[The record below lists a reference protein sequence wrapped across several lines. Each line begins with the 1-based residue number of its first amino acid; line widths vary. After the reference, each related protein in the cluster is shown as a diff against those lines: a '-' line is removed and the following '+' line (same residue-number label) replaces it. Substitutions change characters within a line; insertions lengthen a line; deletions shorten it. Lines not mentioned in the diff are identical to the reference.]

1 MALRIPWD
9 IEEAVLM
16 LDTLLE
22 SFDGKLTRKEAIHQV
37 SEKLRRR
44 AVNRGIKID
53 DIFRNENGI
62 TFQMSALEVAYTGI
76 KTKLKQP
83 TKLFVETVNLYR
95 NQRELYEK
103 ILKETENVVK
113 PKSVQDEFCSYLS
126 TQIPTFQLSDAYLM
140 LSDIESFCLERKI
153 LQNKLFETTDL
164 GTINRVAQT
173 VDSNRVFR
181 FTYKRY
187 LKKMSTVIHAYYNFL
202 KIYKPDK
209 EKQDISLKGNHA
221 MPPLANINN
230 MKQNA
235 PMKEIIHL
243 TEEEKNASENRVI
256 DFNNIH
262 SMAYTRPLFFSYF
275 ESHQETV
282 DNWAKLYI
290 RLMNCLTD
298 DYPHILDVNNLSCFG
313 RTGRIDYGIGDV
325 VNSMT
330 APKQLENGCWIET
343 NYSSTDIVKKIR
355 FILELCNVN
364 FENIEIHYS
373 TAEATVPVVSNR
385 ETTLSPSSFTSNALP
400 DGKRVNFYDNATYA
414 FTKPLAFRYRDERHL
429 DIRGWTELYV
439 EALRCLNR
447 NYPESIQRLVGTNL
461 SGAGAIDFGTE
472 NDCDKMRAPKKIIN
486 NLYVETDM
494 DSTDITKRLRMVL
507 DLCNVDYAELEI
519 VFESTRDEAT
529 DRQPVIMSA
538 TERIK
543 SMGQDD
549 RQKFN
554 DWLLRS
560 GMSKTTITSYMSS
573 FGQCVKSVANY
584 QLCETNLWD
593 VANVEEASHIYDQLF
608 GIPEFY
614 EYNKQQ
620 HNRFSAA
627 FRKFIEYRFGGRPS
641 SVKTTQS
648 IQFAVE
654 KNPMRSMENESVFI
668 RYKEL
673 LGKFF
678 QKGFRMESSLDMK
691 KLRRFY
697 HDQYGTELSDE
708 DGLVCQDIS
717 SITILHDGKAYL
729 PELMLSQG
737 KKDMLLQYI
746 EDKFISG
753 CDAIY
758 YDALFSEFGEILQ
771 GERIYTPEMLKTYLS
786 YINKGNYV
794 LQCSYLA
801 KDYTVQMNPEDEIRE
816 YLKEA
821 AGPVEVEK
829 IAAELSYIPEQ
840 KIRSALSIH
849 DDFIR
854 NTTGEY
860 FYEDCVH
867 FSNSELEWI
876 SQFIVD
882 GIEEQDFVTGKELV
896 EVVEAHFPDIKE
908 MYQWITPVGMRNV
921 IGYKLGDRFSFN
933 GNIISKYGEDL
944 SMAEVYTKYCHKY
957 SRFTLDELNV
967 LKQELGSTIYF
978 DEIYANSLRIS
989 QNEFVSQD
997 MAQFDI
1003 EATDE
1008 AIGRICAGQYMS
1020 LQEIRDFG
1028 TFPYAGYPWNEFL
1041 LEHFVANYSQKF
1053 MLLHI
1058 GYSANVCAGA
1068 IVKQT
1073 SSFKNFN
1080 YLLVDILANS
1090 NIVLDEDSALEYLR
1104 QQGYIVRRRYSD
1116 IGRIV
1121 TEAKVV
1127 RSKKG

>member
-16 LDTLLE
+16 LDMLLK
-22 SFDGKLTRKEAIHQV
+22 SLDGKLTRKEAIRQV

-44 AVNRGIKID
+44 AVNRGIEFD

-62 TFQMSALEVAYTGI
+62 TFQMSALEVAYTGR

-95 NQRELYEK
+95 NNRELYEE
-103 ILKETENVVK
+103 ILKEAENVVE
-113 PKSVQDEFCSYLS
+113 PTSVQDEFCSYLS
-126 TQIPTFQLSDAYLM
+126 MQMPTFQLSDAYLM

-164 GTINRVAQT
+164 ETIKRVVQT

-181 FTYKRY
+181 FTYKQN
-187 LKKMSTVIHAYYNFL
+187 LKKMSTVIHAYYTFL
-202 KIYKPDK
+202 KSYKPDEEK
-209 EKQDISLKGNHA
+209 EAKLIIQEAIPSLPDADSMKQKDDAVSPQDISVPA
-221 MPPLANINN
+221 
-230 MKQNA
+230 
-235 PMKEIIHL
+235 
-243 TEEEKNASENRVI
+243 TEK
-256 DFNNIH
+256 
-262 SMAYTRPLFFSYF
+262 T
-275 ESHQETV
+275 
-282 DNWAKLYI
+282 K
-290 RLMNCLTD
+290 LTD
-298 DYPHILDVNNLSCFG
+298 
-313 RTGRIDYGIGDV
+313 
-325 VNSMT
+325 
-330 APKQLENGCWIET
+330 LEE
-343 NYSSTDIVKKIR
+343 
-355 FILELCNVN
+355 
-364 FENIEIHYS
+364 
-373 TAEATVPVVSNR
+373 
-385 ETTLSPSSFTSNALP
+385 
-400 DGKRVNFYDNATYA
+400 
-414 FTKPLAFRYRDERHL
+414 
-429 DIRGWTELYV
+429 
-439 EALRCLNR
+439 
-447 NYPESIQRLVGTNL
+447 
-461 SGAGAIDFGTE
+461 
-472 NDCDKMRAPKKIIN
+472 
-486 NLYVETDM
+486 
-494 DSTDITKRLRMVL
+494 
-507 DLCNVDYAELEI
+507 
-519 VFESTRDEAT
+519 
-529 DRQPVIMSA
+529 
-538 TERIK
+538 
-543 SMGQDD
+543 

-554 DWLLRS
+554 DWMLSS
-560 GMSKTTITSYMSS
+560 GMSKATIASYMSS

-584 QLCETNLWD
+584 KLCETSLW
-593 VANVEEASHIYDQLF
+593 NVSNAEDASHIYDQLF
-608 GIPEFY
+608 GISEFY

-627 FRKFIEYRFGGRPS
+627 FRKFIEYRSGGSPASLKPS
-641 SVKTTQS
+641 QPAR
-648 IQFAVE
+648 FAIE
-654 KNPMRSMENESVFI
+654 KMPTRRQENDPVLI

-673 LGKFF
+673 LDKYF

-697 HDQYGTELSDE
+697 QEQYGAELSDE
-708 DGLVCQDIS
+708 DDLVCQGIS
-717 SITILHDGKAYL
+717 SVTILHDGKAYL
-729 PELMLSQG
+729 PDSMLSQE
-737 KKDMLLQYI
+737 KKEKLLQYI
-746 EDKFISG
+746 EDRFSSG

-758 YDALFSEFGEILQ
+758 YGALFTEFEEAFQ

-794 LQCSYLA
+794 LQRSYLA
-801 KDYTVQMNPEDEIRE
+801 KDYTVQMNPEDDIRE

-821 AGPVEVEK
+821 AGPVEVERL
-829 IAAELSYIPEQ
+829 AAELSYIPEQ
-840 KIRSALSIH
+840 KIKFALSTNN
-849 DDFIR
+849 DFIW
-854 NTTGEY
+854 NATGEY

-876 SQFIVD
+876 SQFILD
-882 GIEEQDFVTGKELV
+882 GIEERDFVTGNELV
-896 EVVEAHFPDIKE
+896 EAVEAHFPDIKE

-921 IGYKLGDRFSFN
+921 IGYKLNDRFSFN

-944 SMAEVYTKYCHKY
+944 SMAEVYAKYCRKH

-997 MAQFDI
+997 MAQFDV

-1008 AIGRICAGQYMS
+1008 AIGRICTGQYMS

-1028 TFPYAGYPWNEFL
+1028 TFPYAGYPWNEYL

-1068 IVKQT
+1068 IVKQA
-1073 SSFKNFN
+1073 SSFKDFN
-1080 YLLVDILANS
+1080 DLLVDILANS

-1104 QQGYIVRRRYSD
+1104 QQGYIARRRYSD

>member
-16 LDTLLE
+16 LDMLLK
-22 SFDGKLTRKEAIHQV
+22 SLDGKLTRKEAIRQV

-44 AVNRGIKID
+44 AVNRGIEID

-62 TFQMSALEVAYTGI
+62 TFQMSALEVAYTGR

-95 NQRELYEK
+95 NNRELYEE
-103 ILKETENVVK
+103 ILKEAENVVE
-113 PKSVQDEFCSYLS
+113 PTSVQDEFCSYLS
-126 TQIPTFQLSDAYLM
+126 MQMPTFQLSDAYLM

-164 GTINRVAQT
+164 ETIKRVVQT

-181 FTYKRY
+181 FTYKQN
-187 LKKMSTVIHAYYNFL
+187 LKKMSTVIHAYYTFL
-202 KIYKPDK
+202 KSYKPDEEK
-209 EKQDISLKGNHA
+209 EAKLIIQEAIPSLPDADSMKQKDDAVSPQDISVPA
-221 MPPLANINN
+221 
-230 MKQNA
+230 
-235 PMKEIIHL
+235 
-243 TEEEKNASENRVI
+243 TEK
-256 DFNNIH
+256 
-262 SMAYTRPLFFSYF
+262 T
-275 ESHQETV
+275 
-282 DNWAKLYI
+282 K
-290 RLMNCLTD
+290 LTD
-298 DYPHILDVNNLSCFG
+298 
-313 RTGRIDYGIGDV
+313 
-325 VNSMT
+325 
-330 APKQLENGCWIET
+330 LEE
-343 NYSSTDIVKKIR
+343 
-355 FILELCNVN
+355 
-364 FENIEIHYS
+364 
-373 TAEATVPVVSNR
+373 
-385 ETTLSPSSFTSNALP
+385 
-400 DGKRVNFYDNATYA
+400 
-414 FTKPLAFRYRDERHL
+414 
-429 DIRGWTELYV
+429 
-439 EALRCLNR
+439 
-447 NYPESIQRLVGTNL
+447 
-461 SGAGAIDFGTE
+461 
-472 NDCDKMRAPKKIIN
+472 
-486 NLYVETDM
+486 
-494 DSTDITKRLRMVL
+494 
-507 DLCNVDYAELEI
+507 
-519 VFESTRDEAT
+519 
-529 DRQPVIMSA
+529 
-538 TERIK
+538 
-543 SMGQDD
+543 

-554 DWLLRS
+554 DWMLSS
-560 GMSKTTITSYMSS
+560 GMSKATIASYMSS

-584 QLCETNLWD
+584 KLCETSLW
-593 VANVEEASHIYDQLF
+593 NVSNAEDASHIYDQLF
-608 GIPEFY
+608 GISEFY

-627 FRKFIEYRFGGRPS
+627 FRKFIEYRSGGSPASLKPS
-641 SVKTTQS
+641 QPAR
-648 IQFAVE
+648 FAIE
-654 KNPMRSMENESVFI
+654 KMPTRRQENDPVLI

-673 LGKFF
+673 LDKYF

-697 HDQYGTELSDE
+697 QEQYGAELSDE
-708 DGLVCQDIS
+708 DDLVCQDIS
-717 SITILHDGKAYL
+717 SVTILHDGKAYL
-729 PELMLSQG
+729 PDSMLSQE
-737 KKDMLLQYI
+737 KKEKLLQYI
-746 EDKFISG
+746 EDKFSSG

-758 YDALFSEFGEILQ
+758 YGALFSEFEEVLQ

-794 LQCSYLA
+794 LQRSYLA
-801 KDYTVQMNPEDEIRE
+801 KDYTVQMNPEDDIRE

-821 AGPVEVEK
+821 AGPVEVERL
-829 IAAELSYIPEQ
+829 AAELSYIPEQ
-840 KIRSALSIH
+840 KIKFALSTNN
-849 DDFIR
+849 DFIW
-854 NTTGEY
+854 NATGEY

-876 SQFIVD
+876 SQFILD
-882 GIEEQDFVTGKELV
+882 GIEERDFVTGNELV
-896 EVVEAHFPDIKE
+896 EAVEAHFPDIKE

-921 IGYKLGDRFSFN
+921 IGYKLNDRFSFN

-944 SMAEVYTKYCHKY
+944 SMAEVYAKYCRKH

-997 MAQFDI
+997 MAQFDV

-1008 AIGRICAGQYMS
+1008 AIGRICTGQYMS

-1028 TFPYAGYPWNEFL
+1028 TFPYAGYPWNEYL

-1058 GYSANVCAGA
+1058 GFSANVCAGA
-1068 IVKQT
+1068 IVKQA
-1073 SSFKNFN
+1073 SSFKDFN
-1080 YLLVDILANS
+1080 DLLVDILANS

-1104 QQGYIVRRRYSD
+1104 QQGYIARRRYSD

>member
-16 LDTLLE
+16 LDMLLK
-22 SFDGKLTRKEAIHQV
+22 SLDGKLTRKEAIRQV

-44 AVNRGIKID
+44 AVNRGITID

-62 TFQMSALEVAYTGI
+62 AFQMSALEVAYTGI

-95 NQRELYEK
+95 NNRELYEE
-103 ILKETENVVK
+103 ILKEAENVVE

-126 TQIPTFQLSDAYLM
+126 MQMPTFQLSDAYLM

-164 GTINRVAQT
+164 ETIKRVVQT

-181 FTYKRY
+181 FTYKQN
-187 LKKMSTVIHAYYNFL
+187 LKKMSTVIHAYYTFL
-202 KIYKPDK
+202 KSYKPDEEK
-209 EKQDISLKGNHA
+209 EAKLIIQEAIPSLPDADSMKQKDDAVSPQDISVPA
-221 MPPLANINN
+221 
-230 MKQNA
+230 
-235 PMKEIIHL
+235 
-243 TEEEKNASENRVI
+243 TEK
-256 DFNNIH
+256 
-262 SMAYTRPLFFSYF
+262 T
-275 ESHQETV
+275 
-282 DNWAKLYI
+282 K
-290 RLMNCLTD
+290 LTD
-298 DYPHILDVNNLSCFG
+298 
-313 RTGRIDYGIGDV
+313 
-325 VNSMT
+325 
-330 APKQLENGCWIET
+330 LEE
-343 NYSSTDIVKKIR
+343 
-355 FILELCNVN
+355 
-364 FENIEIHYS
+364 
-373 TAEATVPVVSNR
+373 
-385 ETTLSPSSFTSNALP
+385 
-400 DGKRVNFYDNATYA
+400 
-414 FTKPLAFRYRDERHL
+414 
-429 DIRGWTELYV
+429 
-439 EALRCLNR
+439 
-447 NYPESIQRLVGTNL
+447 
-461 SGAGAIDFGTE
+461 
-472 NDCDKMRAPKKIIN
+472 
-486 NLYVETDM
+486 
-494 DSTDITKRLRMVL
+494 
-507 DLCNVDYAELEI
+507 
-519 VFESTRDEAT
+519 
-529 DRQPVIMSA
+529 
-538 TERIK
+538 
-543 SMGQDD
+543 

-554 DWLLRS
+554 DWMLSS
-560 GMSKTTITSYMSS
+560 GMSKATIASYMSS

-584 QLCETNLWD
+584 KLCETSLW
-593 VANVEEASHIYDQLF
+593 NVSNAEDASHIYDQLF
-608 GIPEFY
+608 GISEFY

-627 FRKFIEYRFGGRPS
+627 FRKFIEYRSGGSPASLKPS
-641 SVKTTQS
+641 QPAR
-648 IQFAVE
+648 FAIE
-654 KNPMRSMENESVFI
+654 KMPTRRQENDPVLI

-673 LGKFF
+673 LDKYF

-697 HDQYGTELSDE
+697 QEQYGAELSDE
-708 DGLVCQDIS
+708 DDLVCQGIS
-717 SITILHDGKAYL
+717 SVTILHDGKAYL
-729 PELMLSQG
+729 PDSMLSQE
-737 KKDMLLQYI
+737 KKEKLLQYI
-746 EDKFISG
+746 EDRFSSG

-758 YDALFSEFGEILQ
+758 YGALFTEFEEAFQ

-794 LQCSYLA
+794 LQRSYLA
-801 KDYTVQMNPEDEIRE
+801 KDYTVQMNPEDDIRE

-821 AGPVEVEK
+821 AGPVEVERL
-829 IAAELSYIPEQ
+829 AAELSYIPEQ
-840 KIRSALSIH
+840 KIKFALSTNN
-849 DDFIR
+849 DFIW
-854 NTTGEY
+854 NATGEY

-876 SQFIVD
+876 SQFILD
-882 GIEEQDFVTGKELV
+882 GIEERDFVTGNELV
-896 EVVEAHFPDIKE
+896 EAVEAHFPDIRE

-921 IGYKLGDRFSFN
+921 IGYKLNDRFSFN

-944 SMAEVYTKYCHKY
+944 SMAEVYAKYCRKH

-997 MAQFDI
+997 MAQFDV

-1008 AIGRICAGQYMS
+1008 AIGRICTGQYMS

-1028 TFPYAGYPWNEFL
+1028 TFPYAGYPWNEYL

-1058 GYSANVCAGA
+1058 GFSANVCAGA
-1068 IVKQT
+1068 IVKQA
-1073 SSFKNFN
+1073 SSFKDFN
-1080 YLLVDILANS
+1080 DLLVDILANS

-1104 QQGYIVRRRYSD
+1104 QQGYIARRRYSD

>member
-16 LDTLLE
+16 LDMLLK
-22 SFDGKLTRKEAIHQV
+22 SIDGKLTRKEAIRQV

-44 AVNRGIKID
+44 AVNRGITID

-95 NQRELYEK
+95 NHRELYEE
-103 ILKETENVVK
+103 ILKEAENVVE

-126 TQIPTFQLSDAYLM
+126 MQMPTFQLSDAYLM

-164 GTINRVAQT
+164 EAIKRVVQT

-181 FTYKRY
+181 FTYKQN
-187 LKKMSTVIHAYYNFL
+187 LKKMSTVIHAYYAFL
-202 KIYKPDK
+202 KSYKPDEEK
-209 EKQDISLKGNHA
+209 EVKPIIQDAIPSLPDADSMKQKDDAVIPQDIS
-221 MPPLANINN
+221 
-230 MKQNA
+230 
-235 PMKEIIHL
+235 
-243 TEEEKNASENRVI
+243 
-256 DFNNIH
+256 
-262 SMAYTRPLFFSYF
+262 
-275 ESHQETV
+275 
-282 DNWAKLYI
+282 
-290 RLMNCLTD
+290 
-298 DYPHILDVNNLSCFG
+298 
-313 RTGRIDYGIGDV
+313 
-325 VNSMT
+325 
-330 APKQLENGCWIET
+330 
-343 NYSSTDIVKKIR
+343 
-355 FILELCNVN
+355 
-364 FENIEIHYS
+364 
-373 TAEATVPVVSNR
+373 VP
-385 ETTLSPSSFTSNALP
+385 
-400 DGKRVNFYDNATYA
+400 
-414 FTKPLAFRYRDERHL
+414 
-429 DIRGWTELYV
+429 
-439 EALRCLNR
+439 
-447 NYPESIQRLVGTNL
+447 
-461 SGAGAIDFGTE
+461 
-472 NDCDKMRAPKKIIN
+472 
-486 NLYVETDM
+486 
-494 DSTDITKRLRMVL
+494 
-507 DLCNVDYAELEI
+507 
-519 VFESTRDEAT
+519 
-529 DRQPVIMSA
+529 A
-538 TERIK
+538 TERTK
-543 SMGQDD
+543 LTDLEE

-554 DWLLRS
+554 DWMLSS
-560 GMSKTTITSYMSS
+560 GMSKSTIASYMSS

-584 QLCETNLWD
+584 KLCETSLW
-593 VANVEEASHIYDQLF
+593 NVSNAEDASHIYDQLF
-608 GIPEFY
+608 GISEFY

-627 FRKFIEYRFGGRPS
+627 FRKFIEYRSGGSPASLKPS
-641 SVKTTQS
+641 QPAR
-648 IQFAVE
+648 FAIE
-654 KNPMRSMENESVFI
+654 KMPTRRQENDPVLI

-673 LGKFF
+673 LDKFF

-697 HDQYGTELSDE
+697 QEQYGAELSDE
-708 DGLVCQDIS
+708 DDLVCQGIS
-717 SITILHDGKAYL
+717 SVTILHDGKAYL
-729 PELMLSQG
+729 PDSMLSQE
-737 KKDMLLQYI
+737 KKEKLLQYI
-746 EDKFISG
+746 EDKFVSG

-758 YDALFSEFGEILQ
+758 YSALFSEFEEAFQ

-794 LQCSYLA
+794 LQRSYLA
-801 KDYTVQMNPEDEIRE
+801 KDYTVQMNPEDDIRE

-821 AGPVEVEK
+821 AGPVEVERL
-829 IAAELSYIPEQ
+829 AAELSYIPEQ
-840 KIRSALSIH
+840 KIKFALSTNN
-849 DDFIR
+849 DFIW
-854 NTTGEY
+854 NATGEY

-876 SQFIVD
+876 SQFILD
-882 GIEEQDFVTGKELV
+882 GIEERDFVTGNELV
-896 EVVEAHFPDIKE
+896 EAVEAHFPDIKE

-921 IGYKLGDRFSFN
+921 IGYKLNDRFSFN

-944 SMAEVYTKYCHKY
+944 SMAEVYAKYCRKH

-997 MAQFDI
+997 MAQFDV

-1008 AIGRICAGQYMS
+1008 AIGRICTGQYMS

-1028 TFPYAGYPWNEFL
+1028 TFPYAGYPWNEYL

-1058 GYSANVCAGA
+1058 GFSANVCAGA
-1068 IVKQT
+1068 IVKQA
-1073 SSFKNFN
+1073 SSCKDFN
-1080 YLLVDILANS
+1080 DLLVDILANS

-1104 QQGYIVRRRYSD
+1104 QQGYIARRRYSD

>member
-16 LDTLLE
+16 LDMLLK
-22 SFDGKLTRKEAIHQV
+22 SLDGKLTRKEAIRQV

-44 AVNRGIKID
+44 AVNRGIEID

-62 TFQMSALEVAYTGI
+62 TFQMSALEVAYTGR

-95 NQRELYEK
+95 NHRELYEE
-103 ILKETENVVK
+103 ILKEAENVVE
-113 PKSVQDEFCSYLS
+113 PTSVQDEFCSYLS
-126 TQIPTFQLSDAYLM
+126 MQMPTFQLSDAYLM

-164 GTINRVAQT
+164 ETIKRVVQT

-181 FTYKRY
+181 FTYKQN
-187 LKKMSTVIHAYYNFL
+187 LKKMSTVIHAYYTFL
-202 KIYKPDK
+202 KSYKPDEEK
-209 EKQDISLKGNHA
+209 EVKPIIQDAIPSLPDADSMKQKDDAVSPQDISVPA
-221 MPPLANINN
+221 
-230 MKQNA
+230 
-235 PMKEIIHL
+235 
-243 TEEEKNASENRVI
+243 TEK
-256 DFNNIH
+256 
-262 SMAYTRPLFFSYF
+262 T
-275 ESHQETV
+275 
-282 DNWAKLYI
+282 K
-290 RLMNCLTD
+290 LTD
-298 DYPHILDVNNLSCFG
+298 
-313 RTGRIDYGIGDV
+313 
-325 VNSMT
+325 
-330 APKQLENGCWIET
+330 LEE
-343 NYSSTDIVKKIR
+343 
-355 FILELCNVN
+355 
-364 FENIEIHYS
+364 
-373 TAEATVPVVSNR
+373 
-385 ETTLSPSSFTSNALP
+385 
-400 DGKRVNFYDNATYA
+400 
-414 FTKPLAFRYRDERHL
+414 
-429 DIRGWTELYV
+429 
-439 EALRCLNR
+439 
-447 NYPESIQRLVGTNL
+447 
-461 SGAGAIDFGTE
+461 
-472 NDCDKMRAPKKIIN
+472 
-486 NLYVETDM
+486 
-494 DSTDITKRLRMVL
+494 
-507 DLCNVDYAELEI
+507 
-519 VFESTRDEAT
+519 
-529 DRQPVIMSA
+529 
-538 TERIK
+538 
-543 SMGQDD
+543 

-554 DWLLRS
+554 DWMLSS
-560 GMSKTTITSYMSS
+560 GMSKATIASYMSS

-584 QLCETNLWD
+584 KLCETSLW
-593 VANVEEASHIYDQLF
+593 NVSNAEDASHIYDQLF
-608 GIPEFY
+608 GISEFY

-627 FRKFIEYRFGGRPS
+627 FRKFIEYRSGGSPASLKPS
-641 SVKTTQS
+641 QPAR
-648 IQFAVE
+648 FAIE
-654 KNPMRSMENESVFI
+654 KMPTRRQENDPVLI

-673 LGKFF
+673 LDKYF

-697 HDQYGTELSDE
+697 QDQYGTELSNE
-708 DGLVCQDIS
+708 DDLVCQGIS
-717 SITILHDGKAYL
+717 SVTILHDGKAYL
-729 PELMLSQG
+729 PDSMLSQE
-737 KKDMLLQYI
+737 KKEKLLQYI
-746 EDKFISG
+746 EDKFSSG

-758 YDALFSEFGEILQ
+758 YGALFSEFEEVLQ
-771 GERIYTPEMLKTYLS
+771 GERIYTSEMLKTYLS

-794 LQCSYLA
+794 LQRSYLA
-801 KDYTVQMNPEDEIRE
+801 KDYTVQMNPEDDIRE

-821 AGPVEVEK
+821 AGPVEVERL
-829 IAAELSYIPEQ
+829 AAELSYIPEQ
-840 KIRSALSIH
+840 KIKFALSTNS
-849 DDFIR
+849 DFIW

-876 SQFIVD
+876 SQFILD
-882 GIEEQDFVTGKELV
+882 GIEERDFVTGNELV
-896 EVVEAHFPDIKE
+896 EAVEAHFPDIKE

-921 IGYKLGDRFSFN
+921 IGYKLNDRFSFN

-944 SMAEVYTKYCHKY
+944 SMAEVYAKYCRKH

-997 MAQFDI
+997 MAQFDV

-1008 AIGRICAGQYMS
+1008 AIGRICTGQYMS

-1028 TFPYAGYPWNEFL
+1028 TFPYAGYPWNEYL

-1068 IVKQT
+1068 IVKQA
-1073 SSFKNFN
+1073 SSFKDFN
-1080 YLLVDILANS
+1080 NLLVDILANS

-1104 QQGYIVRRRYSD
+1104 QQGYIARRRYSD

>member
-16 LDTLLE
+16 LDMLLK
-22 SFDGKLTRKEAIHQV
+22 SIDGKLTRKEAIRQV

-44 AVNRGIKID
+44 AVNRGITID

-95 NQRELYEK
+95 NHRELYEE
-103 ILKETENVVK
+103 ILKEAENVVE

-126 TQIPTFQLSDAYLM
+126 MQMPTFQLSDAYLM

-164 GTINRVAQT
+164 EAIKRVVQT

-181 FTYKRY
+181 FTYKQN
-187 LKKMSTVIHAYYNFL
+187 LKKMSTVIHAYYAFL
-202 KIYKPDK
+202 KSYKPDEEK
-209 EKQDISLKGNHA
+209 EVKPIIQDAIPSLPDA
-221 MPPLANINN
+221 DS
-230 MKQNA
+230 MKQKDDA
-235 PMKEIIHL
+235 VGPQAISVPVAERTKL
-243 TEEEKNASENRVI
+243 TDQEEK
-256 DFNNIH
+256 
-262 SMAYTRPLFFSYF
+262 
-275 ESHQETV
+275 
-282 DNWAKLYI
+282 
-290 RLMNCLTD
+290 
-298 DYPHILDVNNLSCFG
+298 
-313 RTGRIDYGIGDV
+313 
-325 VNSMT
+325 
-330 APKQLENGCWIET
+330 
-343 NYSSTDIVKKIR
+343 
-355 FILELCNVN
+355 
-364 FENIEIHYS
+364 
-373 TAEATVPVVSNR
+373 
-385 ETTLSPSSFTSNALP
+385 
-400 DGKRVNFYDNATYA
+400 
-414 FTKPLAFRYRDERHL
+414 
-429 DIRGWTELYV
+429 
-439 EALRCLNR
+439 
-447 NYPESIQRLVGTNL
+447 
-461 SGAGAIDFGTE
+461 
-472 NDCDKMRAPKKIIN
+472 
-486 NLYVETDM
+486 
-494 DSTDITKRLRMVL
+494 
-507 DLCNVDYAELEI
+507 
-519 VFESTRDEAT
+519 
-529 DRQPVIMSA
+529 
-538 TERIK
+538 
-543 SMGQDD
+543 
-549 RQKFN
+549 QKFN
-554 DWLLRS
+554 DWMLSS
-560 GMSKTTITSYMSS
+560 GMSKATITSYMSS

-584 QLCETNLWD
+584 KLCETSLWN
-593 VANVEEASHIYDQLF
+593 VANAEDASHIYDQLF
-608 GIPEFY
+608 GISEFY

-627 FRKFIEYRFGGRPS
+627 FRKFIEYRSGGSPASLKPS
-641 SVKTTQS
+641 QPT
-648 IQFAVE
+648 QFAVE
-654 KNPMRSMENESVFI
+654 KKPTRRKENDPVLI

-673 LGKFF
+673 LDKFF

-697 HDQYGTELSDE
+697 QDQYGTELSDE
-708 DGLVCQDIS
+708 DALVCQDIS
-717 SITILHDGKAYL
+717 SVTILHDGKAYL
-729 PELMLSQG
+729 PDSMLSQE
-737 KKDMLLQYI
+737 KKEKLLQYI
-746 EDKFISG
+746 EDRFSSG

-758 YDALFSEFGEILQ
+758 YGALFTEFEETFQ

-794 LQCSYLA
+794 LQRSYLA
-801 KDYTVQMNPEDEIRE
+801 KDYTVQMNPEDDIRE

-821 AGPVEVEK
+821 AGPVEVERL
-829 IAAELSYIPEQ
+829 AAELSYIPEQ
-840 KIRSALSIH
+840 KIKFALSTNN
-849 DDFIR
+849 DFIW
-854 NTTGEY
+854 NATGEY

-876 SQFIVD
+876 SQFILD
-882 GIEEQDFVTGKELV
+882 GIEERDFVTGNELV
-896 EVVEAHFPDIKE
+896 EAVEAHFPDIKE

-921 IGYKLGDRFSFN
+921 IGYKLNDRFSFN

-944 SMAEVYTKYCHKY
+944 SMAEVYAKYCRKH

-997 MAQFDI
+997 MAQFDV

-1008 AIGRICAGQYMS
+1008 AIGRICTGQYMS

-1028 TFPYAGYPWNEFL
+1028 TFPYAGYPWNEYL

-1058 GYSANVCAGA
+1058 GFSANVCAGA
-1068 IVKQT
+1068 IVKQA
-1073 SSFKNFN
+1073 SSCKDFN
-1080 YLLVDILANS
+1080 DLLVDILANS

-1104 QQGYIVRRRYSD
+1104 QQGYIARRRYSD

>member
-16 LDTLLE
+16 LDMLLK
-22 SFDGKLTRKEAIHQV
+22 SLDGKLTRKEAIRQV

-44 AVNRGIKID
+44 AVNRGIEFD

-62 TFQMSALEVAYTGI
+62 TFQMSALEVAYTGR

-95 NQRELYEK
+95 NNRELYEE
-103 ILKETENVVK
+103 ILKEAENVVE
-113 PKSVQDEFCSYLS
+113 PTSVQDEFCSYLS
-126 TQIPTFQLSDAYLM
+126 MQMPTFQLSDAYLM

-164 GTINRVAQT
+164 ETIKRVVQT

-181 FTYKRY
+181 FTYKQN
-187 LKKMSTVIHAYYNFL
+187 LKKMSTVIHAYYTFL
-202 KIYKPDK
+202 KSYKPDEEK
-209 EKQDISLKGNHA
+209 EAKLIIQEAIPSLPDADSMKQKDDAVSPQDISVPA
-221 MPPLANINN
+221 
-230 MKQNA
+230 
-235 PMKEIIHL
+235 
-243 TEEEKNASENRVI
+243 TEK
-256 DFNNIH
+256 
-262 SMAYTRPLFFSYF
+262 T
-275 ESHQETV
+275 
-282 DNWAKLYI
+282 K
-290 RLMNCLTD
+290 LTD
-298 DYPHILDVNNLSCFG
+298 
-313 RTGRIDYGIGDV
+313 
-325 VNSMT
+325 
-330 APKQLENGCWIET
+330 LEE
-343 NYSSTDIVKKIR
+343 
-355 FILELCNVN
+355 
-364 FENIEIHYS
+364 
-373 TAEATVPVVSNR
+373 
-385 ETTLSPSSFTSNALP
+385 
-400 DGKRVNFYDNATYA
+400 
-414 FTKPLAFRYRDERHL
+414 
-429 DIRGWTELYV
+429 
-439 EALRCLNR
+439 
-447 NYPESIQRLVGTNL
+447 
-461 SGAGAIDFGTE
+461 
-472 NDCDKMRAPKKIIN
+472 
-486 NLYVETDM
+486 
-494 DSTDITKRLRMVL
+494 
-507 DLCNVDYAELEI
+507 
-519 VFESTRDEAT
+519 
-529 DRQPVIMSA
+529 
-538 TERIK
+538 
-543 SMGQDD
+543 

-554 DWLLRS
+554 DWMLSS
-560 GMSKTTITSYMSS
+560 GMSKATIASYMSS

-584 QLCETNLWD
+584 KLCETSLW
-593 VANVEEASHIYDQLF
+593 NVSNAEDASHIYDQLF
-608 GIPEFY
+608 GISEFY

-627 FRKFIEYRFGGRPS
+627 FRKFIEYRSGGSPASLKPS
-641 SVKTTQS
+641 QPAR
-648 IQFAVE
+648 FAIE
-654 KNPMRSMENESVFI
+654 KMPTRRQENDPVLI

-673 LGKFF
+673 LDKYF

-697 HDQYGTELSDE
+697 QEQYGAELSDE
-708 DGLVCQDIS
+708 DDLVCQGIS
-717 SITILHDGKAYL
+717 SVTILHDGKAYL
-729 PELMLSQG
+729 PDSMLSQE
-737 KKDMLLQYI
+737 KKEKLLQYI
-746 EDKFISG
+746 EDRFSSG

-758 YDALFSEFGEILQ
+758 YGALFTEFEEAFQ

-794 LQCSYLA
+794 LQRSYLA
-801 KDYTVQMNPEDEIRE
+801 KDYTVQMNPEDDIRE

-821 AGPVEVEK
+821 AGPVEVERL
-829 IAAELSYIPEQ
+829 AAELSYIPEQ
-840 KIRSALSIH
+840 KIKFALSTNS
-849 DDFIR
+849 DFIW

-876 SQFIVD
+876 SQFILD
-882 GIEEQDFVTGKELV
+882 GIEERDFVTGNELV
-896 EVVEAHFPDIKE
+896 EAVEAHFPDIKE
-908 MYQWITPVGMRNV
+908 MYQWISPVGMRNV
-921 IGYKLGDRFSFN
+921 IGYKLNDRFSFN

-944 SMAEVYTKYCHKY
+944 SMAEVYAKYCRKH

-997 MAQFDI
+997 MAQFDV

-1008 AIGRICAGQYMS
+1008 AIGRICTGQYMS
-1020 LQEIRDFG
+1020 LREIRDFG
-1028 TFPYAGYPWNEFL
+1028 TFPYAGYPWNEYL

-1068 IVKQT
+1068 IVKQA
-1073 SSFKNFN
+1073 SSFKDFN
-1080 YLLVDILANS
+1080 DLLVDILANS

-1104 QQGYIVRRRYSD
+1104 QQGYIARRRYSD

>member
-16 LDTLLE
+16 LDMLLK
-22 SFDGKLTRKEAIHQV
+22 SLDGKLTRKEAIRQV

-44 AVNRGIKID
+44 AVNRGIEFD

-62 TFQMSALEVAYTGI
+62 TFQMSALEVAYTGR

-95 NQRELYEK
+95 NNRELYEE
-103 ILKETENVVK
+103 ILKEAENVVE
-113 PKSVQDEFCSYLS
+113 PTSVQDEFCSYLS
-126 TQIPTFQLSDAYLM
+126 MQMPTFQLSDAYLM

-164 GTINRVAQT
+164 ETIKRVVQT

-181 FTYKRY
+181 FTYKQN
-187 LKKMSTVIHAYYNFL
+187 LKKMSTVIHAYYTFL
-202 KIYKPDK
+202 KSYKPDEEK
-209 EKQDISLKGNHA
+209 EAKLIIQEAIPSLPDADSMKQKDDAVSPQDISVPA
-221 MPPLANINN
+221 
-230 MKQNA
+230 
-235 PMKEIIHL
+235 
-243 TEEEKNASENRVI
+243 TEKN
-256 DFNNIH
+256 
-262 SMAYTRPLFFSYF
+262 
-275 ESHQETV
+275 
-282 DNWAKLYI
+282 K
-290 RLMNCLTD
+290 LTD
-298 DYPHILDVNNLSCFG
+298 
-313 RTGRIDYGIGDV
+313 
-325 VNSMT
+325 
-330 APKQLENGCWIET
+330 LEE
-343 NYSSTDIVKKIR
+343 
-355 FILELCNVN
+355 
-364 FENIEIHYS
+364 
-373 TAEATVPVVSNR
+373 
-385 ETTLSPSSFTSNALP
+385 
-400 DGKRVNFYDNATYA
+400 
-414 FTKPLAFRYRDERHL
+414 
-429 DIRGWTELYV
+429 
-439 EALRCLNR
+439 
-447 NYPESIQRLVGTNL
+447 
-461 SGAGAIDFGTE
+461 
-472 NDCDKMRAPKKIIN
+472 
-486 NLYVETDM
+486 
-494 DSTDITKRLRMVL
+494 
-507 DLCNVDYAELEI
+507 
-519 VFESTRDEAT
+519 
-529 DRQPVIMSA
+529 
-538 TERIK
+538 
-543 SMGQDD
+543 

-554 DWLLRS
+554 DWMLSS
-560 GMSKTTITSYMSS
+560 GMSKATIASYMSS

-584 QLCETNLWD
+584 KLCETSLW
-593 VANVEEASHIYDQLF
+593 NVSNAEDASHIYDQLF
-608 GIPEFY
+608 GISEFY

-627 FRKFIEYRFGGRPS
+627 FRKFIEYRSGGSPASLKPS
-641 SVKTTQS
+641 QPAR
-648 IQFAVE
+648 FAIE
-654 KNPMRSMENESVFI
+654 KMPTRRQENDPVLI

-673 LGKFF
+673 LDKYF

-697 HDQYGTELSDE
+697 QEQYGAELSDE
-708 DGLVCQDIS
+708 DDLVCQGIS
-717 SITILHDGKAYL
+717 SVTILHDGKAYL
-729 PELMLSQG
+729 PDSMLSQE
-737 KKDMLLQYI
+737 KKEKLLQYI
-746 EDKFISG
+746 EDRFSSG

-758 YDALFSEFGEILQ
+758 YGALFTEFEEAFQ

-794 LQCSYLA
+794 LQRSYLA
-801 KDYTVQMNPEDEIRE
+801 KDYTVQMNPEDDIRE

-821 AGPVEVEK
+821 AGPVEAERL
-829 IAAELSYIPEQ
+829 AAELSYIPEQ
-840 KIRSALSIH
+840 KIKFALSTNN
-849 DDFIR
+849 DFIW
-854 NTTGEY
+854 NATGEY

-876 SQFIVD
+876 SQFILD
-882 GIEEQDFVTGKELV
+882 GIEERDFVTGNELV
-896 EVVEAHFPDIKE
+896 EAVEAHFPDIKE

-921 IGYKLGDRFSFN
+921 IGYKLNDRFSFN

-944 SMAEVYTKYCHKY
+944 SMAEVYAKYCRKH

-997 MAQFDI
+997 MAQFDV

-1008 AIGRICAGQYMS
+1008 AIGRICTGQYMS

-1028 TFPYAGYPWNEFL
+1028 TFPYAGYPWNEYL

-1058 GYSANVCAGA
+1058 GFSANVCAGA
-1068 IVKQT
+1068 IVKQA
-1073 SSFKNFN
+1073 SSFKDFN
-1080 YLLVDILANS
+1080 DLLVDILANS

-1104 QQGYIVRRRYSD
+1104 QQGYIARRRYSD

>member
-9 IEEAVLM
+9 IEEAVLILDM
-16 LDTLLE
+16 LLKSL
-22 SFDGKLTRKEAIHQV
+22 DGKLTRKEAIRQV

-44 AVNRGIKID
+44 AVNRGIEID

-95 NQRELYEK
+95 NNRELYEE
-103 ILKETENVVK
+103 ILKEAENVVE

-126 TQIPTFQLSDAYLM
+126 MQMPTFQLSDAYLM

-164 GTINRVAQT
+164 ETIKRVVQT

-181 FTYKRY
+181 FTYKQN
-187 LKKMSTVIHAYYNFL
+187 LKKMSTVIHAYYAFL
-202 KIYKPDK
+202 KSYKPDEEK
-209 EKQDISLKGNHA
+209 EAKLIIQEAIPSLPDADSMKQKDDAVSPQDIS
-221 MPPLANINN
+221 
-230 MKQNA
+230 
-235 PMKEIIHL
+235 
-243 TEEEKNASENRVI
+243 
-256 DFNNIH
+256 
-262 SMAYTRPLFFSYF
+262 
-275 ESHQETV
+275 
-282 DNWAKLYI
+282 
-290 RLMNCLTD
+290 
-298 DYPHILDVNNLSCFG
+298 
-313 RTGRIDYGIGDV
+313 
-325 VNSMT
+325 
-330 APKQLENGCWIET
+330 
-343 NYSSTDIVKKIR
+343 
-355 FILELCNVN
+355 
-364 FENIEIHYS
+364 
-373 TAEATVPVVSNR
+373 VP
-385 ETTLSPSSFTSNALP
+385 
-400 DGKRVNFYDNATYA
+400 
-414 FTKPLAFRYRDERHL
+414 
-429 DIRGWTELYV
+429 
-439 EALRCLNR
+439 
-447 NYPESIQRLVGTNL
+447 
-461 SGAGAIDFGTE
+461 
-472 NDCDKMRAPKKIIN
+472 
-486 NLYVETDM
+486 
-494 DSTDITKRLRMVL
+494 
-507 DLCNVDYAELEI
+507 
-519 VFESTRDEAT
+519 
-529 DRQPVIMSA
+529 A
-538 TERIK
+538 TERTK
-543 SMGQDD
+543 LTDLEE

-554 DWLLRS
+554 DWMLRA
-560 GMSKTTITSYMSS
+560 GMSKATITSYMSS

-584 QLCETNLWD
+584 KLCETSLW
-593 VANVEEASHIYDQLF
+593 NVSNAEDASHIYDQLF
-608 GIPEFY
+608 GISEFY

-627 FRKFIEYRFGGRPS
+627 FRKFIEYRSGGSPASLKPS
-641 SVKTTQS
+641 QPAR
-648 IQFAVE
+648 FAIE
-654 KNPMRSMENESVFI
+654 KMPTRRQENDPVLI

-673 LGKFF
+673 LDKYF

-697 HDQYGTELSDE
+697 QEQYGAELSDE
-708 DGLVCQDIS
+708 DDLVCQGIS
-717 SITILHDGKAYL
+717 SVTILHDGKAYL
-729 PELMLSQG
+729 PDSMLSQE
-737 KKDMLLQYI
+737 KKEKLLQYI
-746 EDKFISG
+746 EDRFSSG

-758 YDALFSEFGEILQ
+758 YGALFTEFEEAFQ

-794 LQCSYLA
+794 LQRSYLA
-801 KDYTVQMNPEDEIRE
+801 KDYTVQMNPEDDIRE

-821 AGPVEVEK
+821 AGPVEVERL
-829 IAAELSYIPEQ
+829 AAELSYIPEQ
-840 KIRSALSIH
+840 KIKFALSTNN
-849 DDFIR
+849 DFIW
-854 NTTGEY
+854 NATGEY

-876 SQFIVD
+876 SQFILD
-882 GIEEQDFVTGKELV
+882 GIEERDFVTGNELV
-896 EVVEAHFPDIKE
+896 EAVEAHFPDIKE

-921 IGYKLGDRFSFN
+921 IGYKLNDRFSFN

-944 SMAEVYTKYCHKY
+944 SMAEVYAKYCHKH

-997 MAQFDI
+997 MAQFDV

-1008 AIGRICAGQYMS
+1008 AIGRICTGQYMS

-1028 TFPYAGYPWNEFL
+1028 TFPYAGYPWNEYL

-1058 GYSANVCAGA
+1058 GFSANVCAGA
-1068 IVKQT
+1068 IVKQA
-1073 SSFKNFN
+1073 SSFKDFN
-1080 YLLVDILANS
+1080 NLLVDILANS

-1104 QQGYIVRRRYSD
+1104 QQGYIARRRYSD

>member
-16 LDTLLE
+16 LDMLLK
-22 SFDGKLTRKEAIHQV
+22 SLDGKLTRKEAIRQV

-44 AVNRGIKID
+44 AVNRGIEFD

-62 TFQMSALEVAYTGI
+62 TFQMSALEVAYTGR

-95 NQRELYEK
+95 NNRELYEE
-103 ILKETENVVK
+103 ILKEAENVVE
-113 PKSVQDEFCSYLS
+113 PTSVQDEFCSYLS
-126 TQIPTFQLSDAYLM
+126 MQMPTFQLSDAYLM

-164 GTINRVAQT
+164 ETIKRVVQT

-181 FTYKRY
+181 FTYKQN
-187 LKKMSTVIHAYYNFL
+187 LKKMSTVIHAYYTFL
-202 KIYKPDK
+202 KSYKPDEEK
-209 EKQDISLKGNHA
+209 EAKLIIQEAIPSLPDADSMKQKDDAVSPQDISVPA
-221 MPPLANINN
+221 
-230 MKQNA
+230 
-235 PMKEIIHL
+235 
-243 TEEEKNASENRVI
+243 TEK
-256 DFNNIH
+256 
-262 SMAYTRPLFFSYF
+262 T
-275 ESHQETV
+275 
-282 DNWAKLYI
+282 K
-290 RLMNCLTD
+290 LTD
-298 DYPHILDVNNLSCFG
+298 
-313 RTGRIDYGIGDV
+313 
-325 VNSMT
+325 
-330 APKQLENGCWIET
+330 LEE
-343 NYSSTDIVKKIR
+343 
-355 FILELCNVN
+355 
-364 FENIEIHYS
+364 
-373 TAEATVPVVSNR
+373 
-385 ETTLSPSSFTSNALP
+385 
-400 DGKRVNFYDNATYA
+400 
-414 FTKPLAFRYRDERHL
+414 
-429 DIRGWTELYV
+429 
-439 EALRCLNR
+439 
-447 NYPESIQRLVGTNL
+447 
-461 SGAGAIDFGTE
+461 
-472 NDCDKMRAPKKIIN
+472 
-486 NLYVETDM
+486 
-494 DSTDITKRLRMVL
+494 
-507 DLCNVDYAELEI
+507 
-519 VFESTRDEAT
+519 
-529 DRQPVIMSA
+529 
-538 TERIK
+538 
-543 SMGQDD
+543 

-554 DWLLRS
+554 DWMLSS
-560 GMSKTTITSYMSS
+560 GMSKATIASYMSS

-584 QLCETNLWD
+584 KLCETSLW
-593 VANVEEASHIYDQLF
+593 NVSNAEDASHIYDQLF
-608 GIPEFY
+608 GISEFY

-627 FRKFIEYRFGGRPS
+627 FRKFIEYRSGGSPASLKPS
-641 SVKTTQS
+641 QPAR
-648 IQFAVE
+648 FAIE
-654 KNPMRSMENESVFI
+654 KMPTRRQENDPVLI

-673 LGKFF
+673 LDKYF

-697 HDQYGTELSDE
+697 QEQYGAELSDE
-708 DGLVCQDIS
+708 DDLVCQGIS
-717 SITILHDGKAYL
+717 SVTILHDGKAYL
-729 PELMLSQG
+729 PDSMLSQE
-737 KKDMLLQYI
+737 KKEKLLQYI
-746 EDKFISG
+746 EDRFSSG

-758 YDALFSEFGEILQ
+758 YGALFTEFEEAFQ

-794 LQCSYLA
+794 LQRSYLA
-801 KDYTVQMNPEDEIRE
+801 KDYTVQMNPEDDIRE

-821 AGPVEVEK
+821 AGPVEVERL
-829 IAAELSYIPEQ
+829 AAELSYIPEQ
-840 KIRSALSIH
+840 KIKFALSTNN
-849 DDFIR
+849 DFIW
-854 NTTGEY
+854 NATGEY

-876 SQFIVD
+876 SQFILD
-882 GIEEQDFVTGKELV
+882 GIEERDFVTGNELV
-896 EVVEAHFPDIKE
+896 EAVEAHFPDIKE

-921 IGYKLGDRFSFN
+921 IGYKLNDRFSFN

-944 SMAEVYTKYCHKY
+944 SMAEVYAKYCRKH

-997 MAQFDI
+997 MAQFDV

-1008 AIGRICAGQYMS
+1008 AIGRICTGQYMS

-1028 TFPYAGYPWNEFL
+1028 TFPYAGYPWNEYL

-1058 GYSANVCAGA
+1058 GFSANVCAGA
-1068 IVKQT
+1068 IVKQE

-1080 YLLVDILANS
+1080 DLLVDILANS

-1104 QQGYIVRRRYSD
+1104 QQGYIARRRYSD

>member
-16 LDTLLE
+16 LDMLLK
-22 SFDGKLTRKEAIHQV
+22 SLDGKLTRKEAIRQV

-44 AVNRGIKID
+44 AVNRGITID

-62 TFQMSALEVAYTGI
+62 AFQMSALEVAYTGI

-95 NQRELYEK
+95 NHRELYEE
-103 ILKETENVVK
+103 ILKEAENVVE

-126 TQIPTFQLSDAYLM
+126 MQMPTFQLSDAYLM

-164 GTINRVAQT
+164 EAIKRVVQT

-181 FTYKRY
+181 FTYKQN
-187 LKKMSTVIHAYYNFL
+187 LKKMSTVIHAYYAFL
-202 KIYKPDK
+202 KSYKPD
-209 EKQDISLKGNHA
+209 
-221 MPPLANINN
+221 
-230 MKQNA
+230 
-235 PMKEIIHL
+235 
-243 TEEEKNASENRVI
+243 EEKEVKPIIQDAIPSLHDVDSVKQKDDAVGPQGISVPVSER
-256 DFNNIH
+256 
-262 SMAYTRPLFFSYF
+262 T
-275 ESHQETV
+275 E
-282 DNWAKLYI
+282 
-290 RLMNCLTD
+290 LTD
-298 DYPHILDVNNLSCFG
+298 QEE
-313 RTGRIDYGIGDV
+313 
-325 VNSMT
+325 
-330 APKQLENGCWIET
+330 K
-343 NYSSTDIVKKIR
+343 
-355 FILELCNVN
+355 
-364 FENIEIHYS
+364 
-373 TAEATVPVVSNR
+373 
-385 ETTLSPSSFTSNALP
+385 
-400 DGKRVNFYDNATYA
+400 
-414 FTKPLAFRYRDERHL
+414 
-429 DIRGWTELYV
+429 
-439 EALRCLNR
+439 
-447 NYPESIQRLVGTNL
+447 
-461 SGAGAIDFGTE
+461 
-472 NDCDKMRAPKKIIN
+472 
-486 NLYVETDM
+486 
-494 DSTDITKRLRMVL
+494 
-507 DLCNVDYAELEI
+507 
-519 VFESTRDEAT
+519 
-529 DRQPVIMSA
+529 
-538 TERIK
+538 
-543 SMGQDD
+543 
-549 RQKFN
+549 QKFN
-554 DWLLRS
+554 DWMLSS

-584 QLCETNLWD
+584 KLCETSLWN
-593 VANVEEASHIYDQLF
+593 VADAEEASHIYDQLF
-608 GIPEFY
+608 GISEFY

-627 FRKFIEYRFGGRPS
+627 FRKFIEYRSGGSPASLKPS
-641 SVKTTQS
+641 QPTR
-648 IQFAVE
+648 FAVE
-654 KNPMRSMENESVFI
+654 KMPTRRKENDPVLI

-673 LGKFF
+673 LDKFF

-691 KLRRFY
+691 KLRKFY
-697 HDQYGTELSDE
+697 QEQYGTELSDE
-708 DGLVCQDIS
+708 DALVCQDIS
-717 SITILHDGKAYL
+717 SVTILHDGKAYL
-729 PELMLSQG
+729 PDSMLSQE
-737 KKDMLLQYI
+737 KKEKLLQYI
-746 EDKFISG
+746 EDKFSSG

-758 YDALFSEFGEILQ
+758 YSALFSEFEEAFQ

-794 LQCSYLA
+794 LQRSYLA
-801 KDYTVQMNPEDEIRE
+801 KDYTVQMNPEDDIRE

-821 AGPVEVEK
+821 AGPVEVERL
-829 IAAELSYIPEQ
+829 AAELSYIPEQ
-840 KIRSALSIH
+840 KIKFALSTNN
-849 DDFIR
+849 DFIW

-876 SQFIVD
+876 SQFIMD
-882 GIEEQDFVTGKELV
+882 GIEERDFVTGNELV
-896 EVVEAHFPDIKE
+896 EAVETHFPDIKE

-921 IGYKLGDRFSFN
+921 IGYKLNDRFSFN

-944 SMAEVYTKYCHKY
+944 SMAEVYAKYCRKH

-997 MAQFDI
+997 MAQFDV
-1003 EATDE
+1003 EATDD
-1008 AIGRICAGQYMS
+1008 AIGRICTGQYMS

-1028 TFPYAGYPWNEFL
+1028 TFPYAGYPWNEYL

-1068 IVKQT
+1068 IVKQA
-1073 SSFKNFN
+1073 SSFKDFN
-1080 YLLVDILANS
+1080 DLLVDILANS

-1104 QQGYIVRRRYSD
+1104 QQGYIARRRYSD

>member
-16 LDTLLE
+16 LDMLLK
-22 SFDGKLTRKEAIHQV
+22 SLDGKLTRKEAIRQV

-44 AVNRGIKID
+44 AVNRGIEFD

-62 TFQMSALEVAYTGI
+62 TFQMSALEVAYTGR

-95 NQRELYEK
+95 NHRELYEE
-103 ILKETENVVK
+103 ILKEAENVVE

-126 TQIPTFQLSDAYLM
+126 MQMPTFQLSDAYLM

-164 GTINRVAQT
+164 ETIKRVVQT

-181 FTYKRY
+181 FTYKQN
-187 LKKMSTVIHAYYNFL
+187 LKKMSTVIHAYYTFL
-202 KIYKPDK
+202 KSYKPDEEK
-209 EKQDISLKGNHA
+209 EAKLIIQEAIPSLPDADSMKQKDDAVSPQDISVPA
-221 MPPLANINN
+221 
-230 MKQNA
+230 
-235 PMKEIIHL
+235 
-243 TEEEKNASENRVI
+243 TEK
-256 DFNNIH
+256 
-262 SMAYTRPLFFSYF
+262 T
-275 ESHQETV
+275 
-282 DNWAKLYI
+282 K
-290 RLMNCLTD
+290 LTD
-298 DYPHILDVNNLSCFG
+298 
-313 RTGRIDYGIGDV
+313 
-325 VNSMT
+325 
-330 APKQLENGCWIET
+330 LEE
-343 NYSSTDIVKKIR
+343 
-355 FILELCNVN
+355 
-364 FENIEIHYS
+364 
-373 TAEATVPVVSNR
+373 
-385 ETTLSPSSFTSNALP
+385 
-400 DGKRVNFYDNATYA
+400 
-414 FTKPLAFRYRDERHL
+414 
-429 DIRGWTELYV
+429 
-439 EALRCLNR
+439 
-447 NYPESIQRLVGTNL
+447 
-461 SGAGAIDFGTE
+461 
-472 NDCDKMRAPKKIIN
+472 
-486 NLYVETDM
+486 
-494 DSTDITKRLRMVL
+494 
-507 DLCNVDYAELEI
+507 
-519 VFESTRDEAT
+519 
-529 DRQPVIMSA
+529 
-538 TERIK
+538 
-543 SMGQDD
+543 

-554 DWLLRS
+554 DWMLSS
-560 GMSKTTITSYMSS
+560 GMSKATIASYMSS

-584 QLCETNLWD
+584 KLCETSLW
-593 VANVEEASHIYDQLF
+593 NVSNAEDASHIYDQLF
-608 GIPEFY
+608 GISEFY

-627 FRKFIEYRFGGRPS
+627 FRKFIEYRSGGSPASLKPS
-641 SVKTTQS
+641 QPAR
-648 IQFAVE
+648 FAIE
-654 KNPMRSMENESVFI
+654 KMPTRRQENDPVLI

-673 LGKFF
+673 LDKYF

-697 HDQYGTELSDE
+697 QEQYGAELSDE
-708 DGLVCQDIS
+708 DDLVCQGIS
-717 SITILHDGKAYL
+717 SVTILHDGKAYL
-729 PELMLSQG
+729 PDSMLSQE
-737 KKDMLLQYI
+737 KKEKLLQYI
-746 EDKFISG
+746 EDRFSSG

-758 YDALFSEFGEILQ
+758 YGALFTEFEEAFQ

-794 LQCSYLA
+794 LQRSYLA
-801 KDYTVQMNPEDEIRE
+801 KDYTVQMNPEDDIRE

-821 AGPVEVEK
+821 AGPVEVERL
-829 IAAELSYIPEQ
+829 AAELSYIPEQ
-840 KIRSALSIH
+840 KIKFALSTNN
-849 DDFIR
+849 DFIW
-854 NTTGEY
+854 NATGEY

-876 SQFIVD
+876 SQFILD
-882 GIEEQDFVTGKELV
+882 GIEERDFVTGNELV
-896 EVVEAHFPDIKE
+896 EAVEAHFPDIKE

-921 IGYKLGDRFSFN
+921 IGYKLNDRFSFN

-944 SMAEVYTKYCHKY
+944 SMAEVYAKYCRKH

-997 MAQFDI
+997 MAQFDV

-1008 AIGRICAGQYMS
+1008 AIGRICTGQYMS

-1028 TFPYAGYPWNEFL
+1028 TFPYAGYPWNEYL

-1058 GYSANVCAGA
+1058 GFSANVCAGA
-1068 IVKQT
+1068 IVKQA
-1073 SSFKNFN
+1073 SSFKDFN
-1080 YLLVDILANS
+1080 DLLVDILANS

-1104 QQGYIVRRRYSD
+1104 QQGYIARRRYSD

>member
-16 LDTLLE
+16 LDMLLK
-22 SFDGKLTRKEAIHQV
+22 SIDGKLTRKEAIRQV

-44 AVNRGIKID
+44 AVNRGITID

-95 NQRELYEK
+95 NHRELYEE
-103 ILKETENVVK
+103 ILKEAENVVE

-126 TQIPTFQLSDAYLM
+126 MQMPTFQLSDAYLM

-164 GTINRVAQT
+164 KAIKRVVQT

-181 FTYKRY
+181 FTYKQN
-187 LKKMSTVIHAYYNFL
+187 LKKMSTVIHAYYAFL
-202 KIYKPDK
+202 KSYKPDEEK
-209 EKQDISLKGNHA
+209 EVKPIIQDAIPSLPDA
-221 MPPLANINN
+221 DS
-230 MKQNA
+230 MKQKDDA
-235 PMKEIIHL
+235 VGPQAISVPVAERTKL
-243 TEEEKNASENRVI
+243 TDQEEK
-256 DFNNIH
+256 
-262 SMAYTRPLFFSYF
+262 
-275 ESHQETV
+275 
-282 DNWAKLYI
+282 
-290 RLMNCLTD
+290 
-298 DYPHILDVNNLSCFG
+298 
-313 RTGRIDYGIGDV
+313 
-325 VNSMT
+325 
-330 APKQLENGCWIET
+330 
-343 NYSSTDIVKKIR
+343 
-355 FILELCNVN
+355 
-364 FENIEIHYS
+364 
-373 TAEATVPVVSNR
+373 
-385 ETTLSPSSFTSNALP
+385 
-400 DGKRVNFYDNATYA
+400 
-414 FTKPLAFRYRDERHL
+414 
-429 DIRGWTELYV
+429 
-439 EALRCLNR
+439 
-447 NYPESIQRLVGTNL
+447 
-461 SGAGAIDFGTE
+461 
-472 NDCDKMRAPKKIIN
+472 
-486 NLYVETDM
+486 
-494 DSTDITKRLRMVL
+494 
-507 DLCNVDYAELEI
+507 
-519 VFESTRDEAT
+519 
-529 DRQPVIMSA
+529 
-538 TERIK
+538 
-543 SMGQDD
+543 
-549 RQKFN
+549 QKFN
-554 DWLLRS
+554 DWMLSS
-560 GMSKTTITSYMSS
+560 GMSKATITSYMSS

-584 QLCETNLWD
+584 KLCETSLWN
-593 VANVEEASHIYDQLF
+593 VANAEDASHIYDQLF
-608 GIPEFY
+608 GISEFY

-627 FRKFIEYRFGGRPS
+627 FRKFIEYRSGGSPASLKPS
-641 SVKTTQS
+641 QPT
-648 IQFAVE
+648 QFAVE
-654 KNPMRSMENESVFI
+654 KKPTRRKENDPVLI

-673 LGKFF
+673 LDKFF

-697 HDQYGTELSDE
+697 QDQYGTELSDE
-708 DGLVCQDIS
+708 DALVCQDIS
-717 SITILHDGKAYL
+717 SVTILHEGKAYL
-729 PELMLSQG
+729 PDSMLSQE
-737 KKDMLLQYI
+737 KKEKLLQYI
-746 EDKFISG
+746 EDKFVSG

-758 YDALFSEFGEILQ
+758 YSALFSEFEEAFQ

-794 LQCSYLA
+794 LQRSYLA
-801 KDYTVQMNPEDEIRE
+801 KDYTVQMNPEDDIRE

-821 AGPVEVEK
+821 AGPVEVERL
-829 IAAELSYIPEQ
+829 AAELSYIPEQ
-840 KIRSALSIH
+840 KIKFALSTNN
-849 DDFIR
+849 DFIW
-854 NTTGEY
+854 NATGEY

-876 SQFIVD
+876 SQFILD
-882 GIEEQDFVTGKELV
+882 GIEERDFVTGNELV
-896 EVVEAHFPDIKE
+896 EAVEAHFPDIKE

-921 IGYKLGDRFSFN
+921 IGYKLNDRFSFN

-944 SMAEVYTKYCHKY
+944 SMAEVYAKYCRKH

-997 MAQFDI
+997 MAQFDV

-1008 AIGRICAGQYMS
+1008 AIGRICTGQYMS

-1028 TFPYAGYPWNEFL
+1028 TFPYAGYPWNEYL

-1058 GYSANVCAGA
+1058 GFSANVCAGA
-1068 IVKQT
+1068 IVKQA
-1073 SSFKNFN
+1073 SSCKDFN
-1080 YLLVDILANS
+1080 DLLVDILANS

-1104 QQGYIVRRRYSD
+1104 QQGYIARRRYSD

>member
-16 LDTLLE
+16 LDMLLK
-22 SFDGKLTRKEAIHQV
+22 SIDGKLTRKEAIRQV

-44 AVNRGIKID
+44 AVNRGITID

-95 NQRELYEK
+95 NHRELYEE
-103 ILKETENVVK
+103 ILKEAENVVE
-113 PKSVQDEFCSYLS
+113 PTSVQDEFCSYLS
-126 TQIPTFQLSDAYLM
+126 MQMPTFQLSDAYLM

-164 GTINRVAQT
+164 ETIKRVVQT

-181 FTYKRY
+181 FTYKQN
-187 LKKMSTVIHAYYNFL
+187 LKKMSTVIHAYYTFL
-202 KIYKPDK
+202 KSYKPDEEK
-209 EKQDISLKGNHA
+209 EAKLIIQEAIPSLPDADSMKQKDDAVSPQDISVPA
-221 MPPLANINN
+221 
-230 MKQNA
+230 
-235 PMKEIIHL
+235 
-243 TEEEKNASENRVI
+243 TEK
-256 DFNNIH
+256 
-262 SMAYTRPLFFSYF
+262 T
-275 ESHQETV
+275 
-282 DNWAKLYI
+282 K
-290 RLMNCLTD
+290 LTD
-298 DYPHILDVNNLSCFG
+298 
-313 RTGRIDYGIGDV
+313 
-325 VNSMT
+325 
-330 APKQLENGCWIET
+330 LEE
-343 NYSSTDIVKKIR
+343 
-355 FILELCNVN
+355 
-364 FENIEIHYS
+364 
-373 TAEATVPVVSNR
+373 
-385 ETTLSPSSFTSNALP
+385 
-400 DGKRVNFYDNATYA
+400 
-414 FTKPLAFRYRDERHL
+414 
-429 DIRGWTELYV
+429 
-439 EALRCLNR
+439 
-447 NYPESIQRLVGTNL
+447 
-461 SGAGAIDFGTE
+461 
-472 NDCDKMRAPKKIIN
+472 
-486 NLYVETDM
+486 
-494 DSTDITKRLRMVL
+494 
-507 DLCNVDYAELEI
+507 
-519 VFESTRDEAT
+519 
-529 DRQPVIMSA
+529 
-538 TERIK
+538 
-543 SMGQDD
+543 

-554 DWLLRS
+554 DWMLSS
-560 GMSKTTITSYMSS
+560 GMSKATIASYMSS

-584 QLCETNLWD
+584 KLCETSLW
-593 VANVEEASHIYDQLF
+593 NVSNAEDASHIYDQLF
-608 GIPEFY
+608 GISEFY

-627 FRKFIEYRFGGRPS
+627 FRKFIEYRSGGSPASLKPS
-641 SVKTTQS
+641 QPAR
-648 IQFAVE
+648 FAIE
-654 KNPMRSMENESVFI
+654 KMPTRRQENDPVLI

-673 LGKFF
+673 LDKYF

-697 HDQYGTELSDE
+697 QEQYGTELSDE
-708 DGLVCQDIS
+708 DVLVCQDIS
-717 SITILHDGKAYL
+717 SVTILHDGKAYL
-729 PELMLSQG
+729 PDSMLSQE
-737 KKDMLLQYI
+737 KKEKLLQYI
-746 EDKFISG
+746 EDRFSSG

-758 YDALFSEFGEILQ
+758 YGALFTEFEETFQ

-794 LQCSYLA
+794 LQRSYLA
-801 KDYTVQMNPEDEIRE
+801 KDYTVQMNPEDDIRE

-821 AGPVEVEK
+821 AGPVEVERL
-829 IAAELSYIPEQ
+829 AAELSYIPEQ
-840 KIRSALSIH
+840 KIKFALSTNN
-849 DDFIR
+849 DFIW
-854 NTTGEY
+854 NATGEY

-876 SQFIVD
+876 SQFILD
-882 GIEEQDFVTGKELV
+882 GIEERDFVTGNELV
-896 EVVEAHFPDIKE
+896 EAVEAHFPDIKE

-921 IGYKLGDRFSFN
+921 IGYKLNDRFSFN

-944 SMAEVYTKYCHKY
+944 SMAEVYAKYCRKH

-997 MAQFDI
+997 MAQFDV

-1008 AIGRICAGQYMS
+1008 AIGRICTGQYMS

-1028 TFPYAGYPWNEFL
+1028 TFPNAGYPWNEYL

-1068 IVKQT
+1068 IVKQA
-1073 SSFKNFN
+1073 SSFKDFN
-1080 YLLVDILANS
+1080 NLLVDILANS

-1104 QQGYIVRRRYSD
+1104 QQGYIARRRYSD

>member
-16 LDTLLE
+16 LDMLLK
-22 SFDGKLTRKEAIHQV
+22 SIDGKLTRKEAIRQV

-44 AVNRGIKID
+44 AVNRGITID

-62 TFQMSALEVAYTGI
+62 TFQMSALEVAYTGR

-95 NQRELYEK
+95 NHRELYEE
-103 ILKETENVVK
+103 ILKEAENVVE

-126 TQIPTFQLSDAYLM
+126 MQMPTFQLSDAYLM

-164 GTINRVAQT
+164 EAIKRVVQT

-181 FTYKRY
+181 FTYKQN
-187 LKKMSTVIHAYYNFL
+187 LKKMSTVIHAYYAFL
-202 KIYKPDK
+202 KSYKPDEEK
-209 EKQDISLKGNHA
+209 EVKPIIQDAIPSLPDA
-221 MPPLANINN
+221 DS
-230 MKQNA
+230 MKQKDDA
-235 PMKEIIHL
+235 VGPQAISVPVAERTKL
-243 TEEEKNASENRVI
+243 TDQEEK
-256 DFNNIH
+256 
-262 SMAYTRPLFFSYF
+262 
-275 ESHQETV
+275 
-282 DNWAKLYI
+282 
-290 RLMNCLTD
+290 
-298 DYPHILDVNNLSCFG
+298 
-313 RTGRIDYGIGDV
+313 
-325 VNSMT
+325 
-330 APKQLENGCWIET
+330 
-343 NYSSTDIVKKIR
+343 
-355 FILELCNVN
+355 
-364 FENIEIHYS
+364 
-373 TAEATVPVVSNR
+373 
-385 ETTLSPSSFTSNALP
+385 
-400 DGKRVNFYDNATYA
+400 
-414 FTKPLAFRYRDERHL
+414 
-429 DIRGWTELYV
+429 
-439 EALRCLNR
+439 
-447 NYPESIQRLVGTNL
+447 
-461 SGAGAIDFGTE
+461 
-472 NDCDKMRAPKKIIN
+472 
-486 NLYVETDM
+486 
-494 DSTDITKRLRMVL
+494 
-507 DLCNVDYAELEI
+507 
-519 VFESTRDEAT
+519 
-529 DRQPVIMSA
+529 
-538 TERIK
+538 
-543 SMGQDD
+543 
-549 RQKFN
+549 QKFN
-554 DWLLRS
+554 DWMLSS
-560 GMSKTTITSYMSS
+560 GMSKATITSYMSS

-584 QLCETNLWD
+584 KLCETSLWN
-593 VANVEEASHIYDQLF
+593 VANAEDASHIYDQLF
-608 GIPEFY
+608 GISEFY

-627 FRKFIEYRFGGRPS
+627 FRKFIEYRSGGSPASLKPS
-641 SVKTTQS
+641 QPT
-648 IQFAVE
+648 QFAVE
-654 KNPMRSMENESVFI
+654 KKPTRRKENDPVLI

-673 LGKFF
+673 LDKFF

-697 HDQYGTELSDE
+697 QDQYGTELSDE
-708 DGLVCQDIS
+708 DALVCQDIS
-717 SITILHDGKAYL
+717 SVTILHEGKAYL
-729 PELMLSQG
+729 PDSMLSQE
-737 KKDMLLQYI
+737 KKEKLLQYI
-746 EDKFISG
+746 EDKFVSG

-758 YDALFSEFGEILQ
+758 YSALFSEFEEAFQ

-794 LQCSYLA
+794 LQRSYLA
-801 KDYTVQMNPEDEIRE
+801 KDYTVQMNPEDDIRE

-821 AGPVEVEK
+821 AGPVEVERL
-829 IAAELSYIPEQ
+829 AAELSYIPEQ
-840 KIRSALSIH
+840 KIKFALSTNN
-849 DDFIR
+849 DFIW
-854 NTTGEY
+854 NATGEY

-876 SQFIVD
+876 SQFILD
-882 GIEEQDFVTGKELV
+882 GIEERDFVTGNELV
-896 EVVEAHFPDIKE
+896 EAVEAHFPDIKE

-921 IGYKLGDRFSFN
+921 IGYKLNDRFSFN

-944 SMAEVYTKYCHKY
+944 SMAEVYAKYCRKH

-997 MAQFDI
+997 MAQFDV

-1008 AIGRICAGQYMS
+1008 AIGRICTGQYMS

-1028 TFPYAGYPWNEFL
+1028 TFPYAGYPWNEYL

-1058 GYSANVCAGA
+1058 GFSANVCAGA
-1068 IVKQT
+1068 IVKQA
-1073 SSFKNFN
+1073 SSCKDFN
-1080 YLLVDILANS
+1080 DLLVDILANS

-1104 QQGYIVRRRYSD
+1104 QQGYIARRRYSD